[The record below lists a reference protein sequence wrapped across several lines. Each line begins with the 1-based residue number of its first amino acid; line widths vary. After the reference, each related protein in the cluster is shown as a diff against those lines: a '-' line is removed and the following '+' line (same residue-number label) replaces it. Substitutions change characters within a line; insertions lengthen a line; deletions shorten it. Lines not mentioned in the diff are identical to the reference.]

1 MADFGASSGA
11 DAPGYHFEWLL
22 LFDDTADTVTVTAV
36 HTRRDGSPAPA
47 PQQAGLTLQINSGQ
61 AISLNLL
68 TGQLTPGG
76 LFDGTAGNML
86 NTGPRTRTNVR
97 LRVSANRA
105 AMIDHSTQYQ
115 PPA

>member
-11 DAPGYHFEWLL
+11 MTPGFNFEWSL
-22 LFDDTADTVTVTAV
+22 LFNDTADTVTVTAV
-36 HTRRDGSPAPA
+36 HTRRDGSAAPA
-47 PQQAGLTLQINSGQ
+47 PQAAGITLQINSGQ
-61 AISLNLL
+61 AISLDLL

-97 LRVSANRA
+97 LRVSADRA
-105 AMIDHSTQYQ
+105 AMMTHSTQYQ